1 MSAGQQRA
9 ARCVP
14 RRTPRAVRCS
24 PRRTPRVSSARVA
37 ANHER
42 RRAQLAATHAGHP
55 RATRRSPRRTPRAAR
70 VARGAKPSCSLTSV
84 PRRSVALHHR
94 RIDFALIHA
103 ASRLFHLIAHSTL
116 HRKSR
121 SPRQRARGLRPSCHP
136 ALRAGVLGG
145 DGSAARGG
153 RQPARSA
160 RQRRAPA
167 AQRAAIHARQPRAIR
182 RVPRTPSA
190 RNSPRPTHASRAPV
204 ARNSPQPTHAIRTP
218 SARNSPQSTHA
229 SRAQLA
235 ATHAGR
241 RARARVA
248 RGAKPSCSLTSVPRR
263 SVALRHR
270 RNVRP
275 DSRRL
280 TPLPIAS
287 RIPRSTERAGLRVRE
302 HEGFAPRATRPFGP
316 ASWAG
321 MGVRRVAGVSR
332 LAARVSGARP
342 PRNARQS
349 THASRAQLAAS
360 HARQPR
366 AIPRSPR
373 RTPRASAGGT
383 RGEALVLSDI
393 RTAPIGC
400 ASSPAH

>member
-270 RNVRP
+270 RI
-275 DSRRL
+275 DFAL
-280 TPLPIAS
+280 IHAAS
-287 RIPRSTERAGLRVRE
+287 RLFHLIVHSTLHRK
-302 HEGFAPRATRPFGP
+302 
-316 ASWAG
+316 S
-321 MGVRRVAGVSR
+321 
-332 LAARVSGARP
+332 
-342 PRNARQS
+342 
-349 THASRAQLAAS
+349 
-360 HARQPR
+360 
-366 AIPRSPR
+366 RSPR
-373 RTPRASAGGT
+373 QRARGLRPSCHPALRAGVLGGDDGG
-383 RGEALVLSDI
+383 RWMPGDALVLSDI
-393 RTAPIGC
+393 RTASIGC
-400 ASSPAH
+400 APSPAQCPRRRSLHPKSNIRPIESVFAI

>member
-14 RRTPRAVRCS
+14 CRTPRAVRRV
-24 PRRTPRVSSARVA
+24 PRTPAARESPQPTQDAARQQRASRRKPRTTPRASSARVA

-145 DGSAARGG
+145 DDGG
-153 RQPARSA
+153 RWMP
-160 RQRRAPA
+160 
-167 AQRAAIHARQPRAIR
+167 
-182 RVPRTPSA
+182 
-190 RNSPRPTHASRAPV
+190 
-204 ARNSPQPTHAIRTP
+204 
-218 SARNSPQSTHA
+218 
-229 SRAQLA
+229 
-235 ATHAGR
+235 G
-241 RARARVA
+241 
-248 RGAKPSCSLTSVPRR
+248 
-263 SVALRHR
+263 
-270 RNVRP
+270 
-275 DSRRL
+275 D
-280 TPLPIAS
+280 
-287 RIPRSTERAGLRVRE
+287 
-302 HEGFAPRATRPFGP
+302 
-316 ASWAG
+316 
-321 MGVRRVAGVSR
+321 
-332 LAARVSGARP
+332 
-342 PRNARQS
+342 
-349 THASRAQLAAS
+349 
-360 HARQPR
+360 
-366 AIPRSPR
+366 
-373 RTPRASAGGT
+373 
-383 RGEALVLSDI
+383 ALVLSDI

-400 ASSPAH
+400 APSPAQCPRQRSLHPKSNIRSIESDFAI